1 MVVIGYGS
9 RTLTPPEKNYHMHSG
24 KLEFLALKWAVC
36 ERFRDYLYHA
46 PHFTVYTDNNPL
58 TYVLSTAKLNA
69 TGHRWVAQLADFDF
83 SIKYRPG
90 RCNADPDSL
99 SRMPLEIDT
108 FMQQCTE
115 DISQEA
121 ISASVE
127 GVSMQ
132 QIPPT
137 WVSTIKLDTLSLLSD
152 VSWGPPRQPLTS
164 QQILESQEK
173 DPIIGPAL
181 GLKRTNQPP
190 SSRLL
195 TSEHPDVK
203 VLLRQWTKLYL
214 NPEGV
219 LCRRSGNRHQR
230 VLPREYRETVFTE
243 LHREMGHPG
252 VDRTLDLIRER
263 FFWPRMQ

>member
-1 MVVIGYGS
+1 MVVKGYGS

-24 KLEFLALKWAVC
+24 KFEFLALKWAVC
-36 ERFRDYLYHA
+36 ERLRDYLYHA

-90 RCNADPDSL
+90 RCNADADGL

-132 QIPPT
+132 QIPST
-137 WVSTIKLDTLSLLSD
+137 GVSMINLDTLIS
-152 VSWGPPRQPLTS
+152 
-164 QQILESQEK
+164 
-173 DPIIGPAL
+173 
-181 GLKRTNQPP
+181 
-190 SSRLL
+190 
-195 TSEHPDVK
+195 
-203 VLLRQWTKLYL
+203 
-214 NPEGV
+214 
-219 LCRRSGNRHQR
+219 
-230 VLPREYRETVFTE
+230 
-243 LHREMGHPG
+243 
-252 VDRTLDLIRER
+252 
-263 FFWPRMQ
+263 